1 MWPSERQRMIKRAR
15 SEKLEA
21 SSILTEFQKSLF
33 HARYFRINF
42 ECLRVQIETISG
54 KRYLRGKKTQN
65 VIQNLQVVFAIASN
79 REGKPVCECPT
90 HADLERT
97 PNENDEHS
105 PDRSRPYRSKIWSS
119 SGKMRSLPPEE
130 TEISVSLKW
139 AVAGPGCLP
148 PKNVHTG
155 HPR

>member
-1 MWPSERQRMIKRAR
+1 MSSADFCSMRIAKLFANSKFIK
-15 SEKLEA
+15 SVK
-21 SSILTEFQKSLF
+21 SSIGTENKEKTSS
-33 HARYFRINF
+33 ASA
-42 ECLRVQIETISG
+42 LRD
-54 KRYLRGKKTQN
+54 KKTHN